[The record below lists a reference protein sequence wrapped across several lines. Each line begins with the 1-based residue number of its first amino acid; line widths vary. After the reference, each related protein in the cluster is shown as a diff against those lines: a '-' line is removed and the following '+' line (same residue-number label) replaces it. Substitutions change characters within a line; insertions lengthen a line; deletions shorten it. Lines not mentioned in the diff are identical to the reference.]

1 MIKSISYICSENN
14 ETSIKDILVVFSKLN
29 RDVSKEPWTKIIWD
43 PSSKRM
49 LVNNQILLKYLFVYI
64 FNPDLLKD
72 KDKKDLYNRYALV
85 KNISVD
91 CVEEDLNKY
100 IINR

>member
-1 MIKSISYICSENN
+1 MGPFI
-14 ETSIKDILVVFSKLN
+14 
-29 RDVSKEPWTKIIWD
+29 
-43 PSSKRM
+43 KRM

-91 CVEEDLNKY
+91 CVEEELNKY